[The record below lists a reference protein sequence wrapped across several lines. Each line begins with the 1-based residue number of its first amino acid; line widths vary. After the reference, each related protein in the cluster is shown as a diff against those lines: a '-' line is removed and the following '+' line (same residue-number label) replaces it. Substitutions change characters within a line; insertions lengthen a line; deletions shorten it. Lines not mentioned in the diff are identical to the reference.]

1 MVYSLSS
8 GLAPVVGV
16 RVCIARAVAAQSA
29 PGASAPDIVSINWPE
44 FSFPKHGFADCR
56 PSLYVSVFSC
66 EHRADD
72 VPYVVRMHGREC
84 VLAAFSRAIQT

>member
-8 GLAPVVGV
+8 GLATVVGV

-44 FSFPKHGFADCR
+44 FSFPQHGFADCS

-66 EHRADD
+66 EHSADD